1 MSDRERTG
9 GPDGGGALTPRDEAM
24 LGELFASARSRAAA
38 PSADLMARIL
48 ADAAQA
54 QPRGAAAPSPEA
66 AGRPAPHGGFWAEL
80 AFLVGGWPAVGGLVS
95 AAMAGLWV
103 GFSGLGGPA
112 DLSVVLS
119 GAGLAGTGNVAA
131 VELLPGTDAFG
142 LADLGGEGP

>member
-9 GPDGGGALTPRDEAM
+9 GPDGAGALTPRDEAM
-24 LGELFASARSRAAA
+24 LDELFAAAQSRAAA

-66 AGRPAPHGGFWAEL
+66 AGRPAPQGGFWAEL

-95 AAMAGLWV
+95 AVMAGLWV
-103 GFSGLGGPA
+103 GFSGLGGAA
-112 DLSVVLS
+112 DLTAVLS
-119 GAGLAGTGNVAA
+119 GAGLAGGGNVEV
-131 VELLPGTDAFG
+131 VELLPGSDPFG
-142 LADLGGEGP
+142 LAGPGGEGP